1 MDRENRANNG
11 EDERDVENEGL
22 LDGKE
27 IERYR
32 SGISEKNMTFREP
45 LLVKRVNT
53 TSQIAIVG
61 SNVCTIES
69 LDYEYAVSP
78 LYVLVA
84 LASVMFIPVLFR
96 VIHISRS
103 LGSDY
108 DRWLASKD
116 VNKMTRVDKA
126 RYLNLSQLWSSML
139 EI

>member
-27 IERYR
+27 IERYW

-61 SNVCTIES
+61 SNVCAIES

-78 LYVLVA
+78 LYVT
-84 LASVMFIPVLFR
+84 R
-96 VIHISRS
+96 H
-103 LGSDY
+103 
-108 DRWLASKD
+108 
-116 VNKMTRVDKA
+116 TRVCYVHSCPFSGHSYYPNA
-126 RYLNLSQLWSSML
+126 RSGL
-139 EI
+139 